1 MISRPLGVGARRGFI
16 YGEELLLKSVEKRPV
31 WQSPQ
36 KSLATCTPTGFEAAS
51 LCAAAVWLMAVA
63 CPSIVIGSSVT
74 AHAQTVGT
82 AGLPQTP
89 PRLAIE
95 LNKLE
100 TYDKGCRAYVV
111 INNPSTVA
119 YQSVKLDLV
128 LFQPD
133 GVIGKRIAVD
143 LAPLKP
149 SKKTVKLFDLE
160 GMTCDRVAS
169 VLVNDVID
177 CKADSGPI
185 ADCVSTM
192 AFTSVAPAPLTTR

>member
-1 MISRPLGVGARRGFI
+1 M
-16 YGEELLLKSVEKRPV
+16 KSVEKRPLR
-31 WQSPQ
+31 QFPQ
-36 KSLATCTPTGFEAAS
+36 KSLATWTPTGFAAAS
-51 LCAAAVWLMAVA
+51 LFAAAVWIMAAA
-63 CPSIVIGSSVT
+63 CPSTLIGIMP
-74 AHAQTVGT
+74 AHAQTAGT
-82 AGLPQTP
+82 AGAPQAL

-111 INNPSTVA
+111 INNPGAVA

-185 ADCVSTM
+185 TDCVSTM

>member
-1 MISRPLGVGARRGFI
+1 MGARRGFTG
-16 YGEELLLKSVEKRPV
+16 GEELLLKSVEKRRV
-31 WQSPQ
+31 T
-36 KSLATCTPTGFEAAS
+36 KSLRKSLQNTLMTGTPTGSSPAS
-51 LCAAAVWLMAVA
+51 LRAATALLMAAA
-63 CPSIVIGSSVT
+63 CPLIVVGSIP
-74 AHAQTVGT
+74 AHAQTAGT
-82 AGLPQTP
+82 AGSPQAP

-100 TYDKGCRAYVV
+100 TFDKGCRAYVV
-111 INNPSTVA
+111 INNPGTVA